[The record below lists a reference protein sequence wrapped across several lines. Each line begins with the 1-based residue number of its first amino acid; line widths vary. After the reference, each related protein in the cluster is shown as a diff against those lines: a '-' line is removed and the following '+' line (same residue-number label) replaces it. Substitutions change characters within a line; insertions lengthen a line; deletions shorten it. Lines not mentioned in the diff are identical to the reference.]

1 MELKCSEKIK
11 KINAAS
17 RSETL
22 THRKIRL
29 IILLLI
35 FAGSIFFIFDYR
47 ENILSSSYPYA
58 TLQGG
63 MGIAL
68 LLIAAGFGIFAVFG
82 IFKDLSSRQ
91 NADIQMSLPMSA
103 KERYLSKILA
113 LCKLHIFPLLIA
125 SVALLLICLAKEGFT
140 AVHFKYLTAYLTTTV
155 CAALFTDAA
164 AIFCMCCC
172 GAKAEG
178 IYTSLITIFCVTL
191 MPFLYFSKAVSN
203 FSGVSDFPNM
213 DNIFALTGLMSVP
226 VAFEMEWEAM
236 PYVLANCLTSCLIV
250 FLSFLI
256 YKKRDASM
264 VGSPMVYRLFFELFM
279 FMGLSTLFTMFCF
292 SDMWWVGMT
301 IAVII
306 YLIIRIVAARA
317 KLTVLRFGGWLL
329 KFALSTGVF
338 IGITAIGYYT
348 NGFGFANLTPDT
360 DSADYYCADLS
371 LTYNRE
377 YDESTD
383 YGYEYEIH
391 GKKYKTES
399 LHCYDE
405 KLYVE
410 DADRQRIGGMTDA
423 ICRSN
428 ADRDHSFT
436 DFKDKMFA
444 SSMYMTNFYYSF
456 DSYANS
462 GADLSVRVNFSLET
476 VDSKY
481 KDALRLIE
489 EQIEN
494 SQDDTY
500 HMTYSNEINVH
511 KVSDRYH
518 VTFYITE
525 ENANKLKAELEDMGY
540 SFYGDDDYI
549 R

>member
-63 MGIAL
+63 MGLAL

-113 LCKLHIFPLLIA
+113 LCKLHIFPMLIA
-125 SVALLLICLAKEGFT
+125 SAALLLICLAKEGFT
-140 AVHFKYLTAYLTTTV
+140 AEHFKYLTAYLATTV
-155 CAALFTDAA
+155 CAALFSDAA

-178 IYTSLITIFCVTL
+178 IYTTLITIFCVTL
-191 MPFLYFSKAVSN
+191 MPFLYFTKAVSN
-203 FSGVSDFPNM
+203 FSGVYDFPNA

-226 VAFEMEWEAM
+226 IAFEMEWEAM
-236 PYVLANCLTSCLIV
+236 PYVLANCLISCLIV

-256 YKKRDASM
+256 YKKRDAST

-292 SDMWWVGMT
+292 SNMWWVGMT
-301 IAVII
+301 IAVIV

-360 DSADYYCADLS
+360 DSAEYYCADLS
-371 LTYNRE
+371 LMYSRE

-391 GKKYKTES
+391 GKKYKTER
-399 LHCYDE
+399 LYCNDE
-405 KLYVE
+405 KFFTE
-410 DADRQRIGGMTDA
+410 EADRQRIGGMIDA
-423 ICRSN
+423 ICRYN
-428 ADRDHSFT
+428 ADRDHSFSG
-436 DFKDKMFA
+436 FKDKMFG
-444 SSMYMTNFYYSF
+444 SNLSVINYYYYSER
-456 DSYANS
+456 YGNS
-462 GADLSVRVNFSLET
+462 ESDLSVRVNFNLET
-476 VDSKY
+476 VDGRY
-481 KDALRLIE
+481 KDELKRIE
-489 EQIEN
+489 DEIK
-494 SQDDTY
+494 STQDDTFTMGY
-500 HMTYSNEINVH
+500 IDEIRDKYN
-511 KVSDRYH
+511 

-525 ENANKLKAELEDMGY
+525 EDADKLKAELEDMGY